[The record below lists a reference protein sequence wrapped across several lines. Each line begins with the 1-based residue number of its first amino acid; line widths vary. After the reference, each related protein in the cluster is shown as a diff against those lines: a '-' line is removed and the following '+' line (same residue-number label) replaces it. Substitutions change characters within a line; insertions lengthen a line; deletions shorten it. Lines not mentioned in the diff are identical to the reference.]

1 MSEKQTNL
9 RQRALDFLS
18 RREHSQVELCQKLGR
33 YSDDSHE
40 ITSIIN
46 ELTANNWQSNRR
58 FAEMLI
64 HSKQSKHGNAHLRQL
79 LRQHQIDESDFADLL
94 PDEETEVDTAV
105 AILEKKF
112 RQPEN
117 DIKQRQKYNRFL
129 LYRGFKQST
138 CHTAI
143 TRWQEEHTKEY

>member
-1 MSEKQTNL
+1 MNEKQANL
-9 RQRALDFLS
+9 YQKALDFLS
-18 RREHSQVELCQKLGR
+18 RREHSQIELCQKLGR
-33 YSDDSHE
+33 YSDDNHK

-64 HSKQSKHGNAHLRQL
+64 RSKQSKHGNAHLRQL
-79 LRQHQIDESDFADLL
+79 LRQHQIDESDFSDLL
-94 PDEETEVDTAV
+94 PDEDAEINTAV
-105 AILEKKF
+105 TVLEKKF
-112 RQPEN
+112 RLPESN
-117 DIKQRQKYNRFL
+117 IKQRQKYNQFL

-138 CHTAI
+138 CHAAI